1 MKEIRQFITPNDAD
15 VLAES
20 DSRSIQNAVA
30 LAVRTDCRKVVIP
43 RINARTGKAQW
54 DIDESILLPSNITVV
69 LDNCYMRLVDDAI
82 CSFFRNERI
91 FTPLSATVEGEQENI
106 VVTGIGK
113 AVLDGAISNGLTEL
127 NSCKD
132 GNPHVF
138 LNHSIFFV
146 NVKNFVV
153 ENITLANHRY
163 WGMRFEFCRFG
174 RISNIFLD
182 VDAYTRNQDGINLRN
197 GCNNILIENISGTS
211 GDDMI
216 ALSAIDAGYKN
227 RPWIDKWPLLVEG
240 RDHDVHSIVIR
251 NVRGAASN
259 HPLLALRNH
268 DGAKIYDITAENL
281 SDAEFF
287 GDVKYGKWNRYALVR
302 IGNNFYYSERSS
314 VMGETSR
321 ITLRN
326 LHAKYST
333 RAIIVAATLCD
344 SHFEDIHGTGV
355 CRSILGSNTDNFA
368 GADGAKI
375 KNVTL
380 TNCSLTPD
388 ESVPCPEYIGMTER
402 KPSDIPS
409 AILDFGPQRDEDF
422 VENLRVENVSGKGV
436 DHAAILRK
444 KFDVKIRNLATG
456 VCGESSISDLG
467 DGSSLAFID

>member
-1 MKEIRQFITPNDAD
+1 MKEIRQFITPNDED
-15 VLAES
+15 VFAES

-43 RINARTGKAQW
+43 RMNARTGKARW
-54 DIDESILLPSNITVV
+54 DIDESILLPSNITIV
-69 LDNCYMRLVDDAI
+69 LDNCHLRLVDGAV

-91 FTPLSATVEGEQENI
+91 FTPLACTIEGEQENI
-106 VVTGIGK
+106 VITGIGK
-113 AVLDGAISNGLTEL
+113 AVLDGGVSNGLTEL
-127 NSCKD
+127 NSCKE

-138 LNHSIFFV
+138 LNHSIFFL
-146 NVKNFVV
+146 NVKNFVI
-153 ENITLANHRY
+153 ENLTLANHRY

-182 VDAYTRNQDGINLRN
+182 VDAYTRNQDGINLRD

-227 RPWIDKWPLLVEG
+227 RPWIDKWPLLVHG
-240 RDHDVHSIVIR
+240 RDHDIHSILIR

-259 HPLLALRNH
+259 HPLLAIRNH
-268 DGAKIYDITAENL
+268 DGAKIYDVTAENL
-281 SDAEFF
+281 TDTEFF

-302 IGNNFYYSERSS
+302 IGNNFYYSERAS

-326 LHAKYST
+326 LHARYST

-344 SHFEDIHGTGV
+344 SHFEDIHGSGV
-355 CRSILGSNTDNFA
+355 CRSILASNTDNFA
-368 GADGAKI
+368 GTDGAKI

-380 TNCSLTPD
+380 TNCSLTA
-388 ESVPCPEYIGMTER
+388 EEGVPCPAYVGVEER
-402 KPSDIPS
+402 KPNGIPS
-409 AILDFGPQRDEDF
+409 AILDFSPQREEDYIENLT
-422 VENLRVENVSGKGV
+422 VENAVGTGL
-436 DHAAILRK
+436 DHVAILRK
-444 KFDVKIRNLATG
+444 RYDVKFRNCAG
-456 VCGESSISDLG
+456 AAEFSADLT
-467 DGSSLAFID
+467 DADDSSSLQFIE